1 MKPMHE
7 WRRGEHVISTN
18 PAWMDVSVVH
28 GFLSTSYWA
37 KGIPRETIAR
47 SIENSLC
54 FGVYRGR
61 QQVGFARVI
70 SDYAT
75 FAYIGDVFVLE
86 TERGKGLSKW
96 LMEVI
101 VSTPELQGLRRW
113 ILATRDAH
121 GLYAQHGFTP
131 LSAPDRWMERWNPEV
146 YSPGKRG
153 EC

>member
-1 MKPMHE
+1 MNTIHE

-18 PAWMDVSVVH
+18 RTWIDLGVVH

-37 KGIPRETIAR
+37 KNIPRETVAR

-54 FGVYRGR
+54 YGIYRGKR
-61 QQVGFARVI
+61 QVGFARVI
-70 SDYAT
+70 SDFAT
-75 FAYIGDVFVLE
+75 YAYIGDVFVIE
-86 TERGKGLSKW
+86 VERGQGLSKW

-113 ILATRDAH
+113 VLATRDAH
-121 GLYAQHGFTP
+121 GLYAQHGFKA
-131 LSAPDRWMERWNPEV
+131 LASPDRWMERWNPEV
-146 YSPGKRG
+146 YTPGKKS